1 MPKVS
6 RTPALPR
13 ARSARQSGHTND
25 AVVTCSAPL
34 LQLQAHWT
42 MQVHP
47 RYLEAATF
55 LWPH

>member
-1 MPKVS
+1 MPKAS
-6 RTPALPR
+6 RTASRRRARTARKVGHPR
-13 ARSARQSGHTND
+13 A
-25 AVVTCSAPL
+25 AVAACAAPL

-42 MQVHP
+42 MQAHP